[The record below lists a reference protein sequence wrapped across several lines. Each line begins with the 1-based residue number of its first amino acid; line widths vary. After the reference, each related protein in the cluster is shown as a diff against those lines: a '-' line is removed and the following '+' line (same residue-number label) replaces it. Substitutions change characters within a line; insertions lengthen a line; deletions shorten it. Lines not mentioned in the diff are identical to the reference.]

1 MSQVQ
6 IQIQKSFDEK
16 IREHLKKEAEL
27 YVKEDSYKLVLSQKR
42 RTFRKI
48 LKEKELDK
56 KYRDI
61 TEKLKQ
67 IRKNN
72 NLVEDDTAR
81 KNYYA
86 LLTQKLRVDA
96 EVKSE
101 KEFIEVS
108 EIVKLKAKEFRSA
121 YKSLREDFETNIK
134 PNIPL

>member
-61 TEKLKQ
+61 TEKLK
-67 IRKNN
+67 
-72 NLVEDDTAR
+72 
-81 KNYYA
+81 
-86 LLTQKLRVDA
+86 
-96 EVKSE
+96 
-101 KEFIEVS
+101 
-108 EIVKLKAKEFRSA
+108 
-121 YKSLREDFETNIK
+121 
-134 PNIPL
+134 